1 MKFYPQKNK
10 NEPTYCLL
18 PTIKCAN
25 LMLEESQCGFGV
37 VNKGVLSEQ
46 NILIF
51 VKDNN
56 VMLDF

>member
-1 MKFYPQKNK
+1 
-10 NEPTYCLL
+10 
-18 PTIKCAN
+18 
-25 LMLEESQCGFGV
+25 MLEESQCGFGV